1 MKANLPTSPGA
12 PAPRP
17 DKGPVKVLKQGS
29 ITVPIYETTNRIYRQ
44 NPATG
49 QRELKSEHPQFTLAY
64 YQGNRRVRLK
74 FTALAEAE
82 TKANE
87 ILVKLANGD
96 SEALK
101 LNGSD
106 RLAYVDACQEL
117 HSWKPDARLHA
128 AIAEYVAAAKRLP
141 EGVTLRECVDF
152 FLKRHPAGLP
162 HKTVRE
168 VLDELLATKTNAGK
182 SEIYVKELSRRL
194 GRFAEAFQVPI
205 STVTGPQVEAF
216 LRNRGHAARTQNNE
230 RRLIGTLF
238 KYAVKRGYLPK
249 DHDEMSAVE
258 RADDTGNDIEVF
270 TPDELRK
277 LLQLVRPEMVPYLAI
292 AAFAGLR
299 AAEIDRL
306 DWSEVNL
313 TERFIEIKASKSKTA
328 SRRLAPIPDNLLA
341 WLTPYVQP
349 FGPVCNFERSDKQLF
364 YYLAPKA
371 GLKWKRNGLRHSFIS
386 YRLAVV
392 KDIGEVSLEA
402 GNSAQMIFKH
412 YRQLVTEKQGSDWF
426 SILPPD
432 SAANIIPLPAAAT
445 A

>member
-1 MKANLPTSPGA
+1 MKANPSA
-12 PAPRP
+12 PPATLTPNT
-17 DKGPVKVLKQGS
+17 DKGPVKVIKQGS
-29 ITVPIYETTNRIYRQ
+29 ITVPIYETTNRIYRR

-74 FTALAEAE
+74 FTALADAEA
-82 TKANE
+82 KANE
-87 ILVKLANGD
+87 VLVNLANGD

-101 LNGSD
+101 LTGND

-117 HSWKPDARLHA
+117 RRWKEGTRLHTA
-128 AIAEYVAAAKRLP
+128 VADYVAAAKRLP
-141 EGVTLRECVDF
+141 DGVSLRECVDF
-152 FLKRHPAGLP
+152 FLKRHPSGLP
-162 HKTVRE
+162 RKTVRE

-182 SEIYVKELSRRL
+182 SDIYVKELRRRL
-194 GRFAEAFQVPI
+194 GRFADAFQVPI
-205 STVTGPQVEAF
+205 AIVTGAQIEEL
-216 LRNRGHAARTQNNE
+216 LRKRGHAARTQNNE
-230 RRLIGTLF
+230 RRLIVMLF

-249 DHDEMSAVE
+249 DHDELSGVE
-258 RADDTGNDIEVF
+258 RADDSGTDIEVF
-270 TPDELRK
+270 TPAELRK
-277 LLQLVRPEMVPYLAI
+277 LLELARPEMVPYLAI

-313 TERFIEIKASKSKTA
+313 AERFIEIKASKAKTA

-341 WLTPYVQP
+341 WLTPYAQP

-412 YRQLVTEKQGSDWF
+412 YRQLVTEKQGNEWF
-426 SILPPD
+426 SIKPPE
-432 SAANIIPLPAAAT
+432 SADNVIPLPAAAV

>member
-1 MKANLPTSPGA
+1 MKANP
-12 PAPRP
+12 PASSVCVTPIT
-17 DKGPVKVLKQGS
+17 DKGPLKVVKQGS
-29 ITVPIYETTNRIYRQ
+29 ITVPIYETTNRIYRR

-49 QRELKSEHPQFTLAY
+49 LRELKSEHPQFTLAY

-74 FTALAEAE
+74 FTTFADAEA
-82 TKANE
+82 KANE
-87 ILVKLANGD
+87 VLINLANGD

-101 LNGSD
+101 LTGND

-117 HSWKPDARLHA
+117 RRWKEGTRLHTA
-128 AIAEYVAAAKRLP
+128 VADYVAAAKRLP
-141 EGVTLRECVDF
+141 DGVSLRECVDF
-152 FLKRHPAGLP
+152 FLKRHPSGMP
-162 HKTVRE
+162 RKTVRE

-182 SEIYVKELSRRL
+182 SDIYVKELRRRL
-194 GRFAEAFQVPI
+194 GRFADAFQVPI
-205 STVTGPQVEAF
+205 ATVTGAQIEEL
-216 LRNRGHAARTQNNE
+216 LRHRGHAARTQNNE
-230 RRLIGTLF
+230 RRLIVMLF

-249 DHDEMSAVE
+249 DHDELSGVE
-258 RADDTGNDIEVF
+258 RADDSGTDIEVF
-270 TPDELRK
+270 TPAELRK
-277 LLQLVRPEMVPYLAI
+277 LLDMVRPEMVPYLAI

-313 TERFIEIKASKSKTA
+313 AERFIELKASKAKTA

-341 WLTPYVQP
+341 WLTPYAQP

-392 KDIGEVSLEA
+392 KDVGAVSLEA

-412 YRQLVTEKQGSDWF
+412 YRQLVTEKQGNEWF
-426 SILPPD
+426 SIKPGE
-432 SAANIIPLPAAAT
+432 SAANVIPLPAAA